1 MQREPTL
8 WLASSCK
15 PAYTGTPQYVLV
27 YTIFIQQ
34 VCQTLREH
42 GVAHAIVGGYAVA
55 LHGAVRGTMDIDIA
69 LRWNLKNLRAAES
82 ALLSL
87 GLVSLHPITAND
99 VFHFR
104 DEYIQNRN
112 LIAWNFYQ
120 PDNPASQVDIII
132 NYDLTGHKT
141 RTITTNTGDLKI
153 LALDDLIAMKQQS
166 GREQDLAD
174 VNSLQIIKQ
183 RQGKVRP

>member
-1 MQREPTL
+1 M
-8 WLASSCK
+8 
-15 PAYTGTPQYVLV
+15 V

-34 VCQTLREH
+34 VCHTLREH
-42 GVAHAIVGGYAVA
+42 GVTHAIVGGYAVA
-55 LHGAVRGTMDIDIA
+55 LHGAVRGTMDVDIA
-69 LRWNLKNLRAAES
+69 IRWNLKNLQAAEA

-112 LIAWNFYQ
+112 LIAWNFYH
-120 PDNPASQVDIII
+120 PDNPARQVDIII
-132 NYDLTGHKT
+132 NYDLTAHKT
-141 RTITTNTGDLKI
+141 RTISTTAGDLNS
-153 LALDDLIAMKQQS
+153 LALDDLIAMKQES

-174 VNSLQIIKQ
+174 ITSLQILKK
-183 RQGKVRP
+183 RASKNRAEKPRT